1 MEIEDNNQLDPEAFD
16 TDAPEE
22 DTDILE
28 LDIELPTGV
37 FHTETLH

>member
-16 TDAPEE
+16 TDAPE